1 MSSRDKEQNT
11 LRELT
16 QAEIA
21 AARLRVMARELN
33 LQADALE
40 ASVAPLVR
48 KKQRNVY
55 INPLTGKLK
64 TIRYVGLDD

>member
-1 MSSRDKEQNT
+1 MSKQDKKNT

-21 AARLRVMARELN
+21 AARLRVMAKELN

-48 KKQRNVY
+48 NKRSNVY
-55 INPLTGKLK
+55 INPFTGKK
-64 TIRYVGLDD
+64 MTINSVGLDD